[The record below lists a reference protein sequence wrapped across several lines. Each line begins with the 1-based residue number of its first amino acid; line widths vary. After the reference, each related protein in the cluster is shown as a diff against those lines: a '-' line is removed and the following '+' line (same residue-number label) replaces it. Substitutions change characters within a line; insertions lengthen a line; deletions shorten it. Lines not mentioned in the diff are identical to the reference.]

1 MKTYE
6 GMFIFKSDL
15 NKEALDKVSSQVQE
29 VIQKHKGSI
38 EKKDEW
44 GKKQLS
50 YPIKKYKEGFY
61 YLITFHIGPEA
72 ITDLKRYF
80 ILNESILRV
89 LITVKR

>member
-15 NKEALDKVSSQVQE
+15 NKEALDKTTSHVQE
-29 VIQKHKGSI
+29 IIEKHKGSI

-44 GKKQLS
+44 GKKPLS

-61 YLITFHIGPEA
+61 YLITFHIDPEA
-72 ITDLKRYF
+72 ITNLKRYF
-80 ILNESILRV
+80 ILNESILRA
-89 LITVKR
+89 LITVK